1 MRWCREK
8 AECRACHSGSTQ
20 CQTVLVEGLGELI
33 DQLFLKSRLY
43 CYSGLVRA
51 TEQHTITIE
60 KTVLLAVPRR
70 CGVGEGRLHPARP
83 NGEAPGYSGGMSRE
97 EEHRARQAGRFQNG

>member
-20 CQTVLVEGLGELI
+20 CQTVLVEGVGEFI

-43 CYSGLVRA
+43 CYLGLVRA
-51 TEQHTITIE
+51 TDQHTIIIE
-60 KTVLLAVPRR
+60 KTVLLAVP
-70 CGVGEGRLHPARP
+70 GDAGWGRAGYTLQDQMGKHQVIQ
-83 NGEAPGYSGGMSRE
+83 EA
-97 EEHRARQAGRFQNG
+97 

>member
-1 MRWCREK
+1 M
-8 AECRACHSGSTQ
+8 
-20 CQTVLVEGLGELI
+20 LVEGVGEFI

-51 TEQHTITIE
+51 TDQHTITIE

-83 NGEAPGYSGGMSRE
+83 NGEAPGYLGGMSRE
-97 EEHRARQAGRFQNG
+97 GEHRASLDG